1 MDYRCMYLSKDTI
14 YSKSTMITSVKM
26 SNKFLT
32 VFLIFILSVPM
43 IFSLPKTAE
52 AVEPFSSGH
61 QYCRTLIAEAGGGTG
76 GVATTI
82 GSGGFAL
89 VYSATT
95 SSMAATSSGGY
106 IYELDANGEPVD
118 FTVMEGDSCQDQ
130 AGATAIDFYFEKY
143 DSTTGQMVLWV
154 EPSAISSTTDTTLL
168 MYYGF
173 PDASA
178 TSLQDEAG
186 VWGAKGET
194 GVWNMNNDP
203 TGTVLDSTANNLDGS
218 SVGSMTSD
226 DVVAGMVGNALDFD
240 GNDGISIP
248 DDAVLDISYITA
260 GGWVRKTVANL
271 STYTGI
277 IGRQTGT
284 GSADNW
290 VLFYWNNANDDMRA
304 AADASASGSMTSYS
318 TAGEQNVWVHYMF
331 TYDGSNIYVYR
342 NGALII
348 TQAHAG
354 GTMSADTNGLC
365 LASNANSAAH
375 TCSSEFFTGILD
387 DFRMYNQALTAGE
400 IQTIY
405 NNTVD
410 SSVFWTLGSEESNSS
425 GVQRVVRL
433 LGSVRLRGVRLY

>member
-1 MDYRCMYLSKDTI
+1 
-14 YSKSTMITSVKM
+14 
-26 SNKFLT
+26 
-32 VFLIFILSVPM
+32 
-43 IFSLPKTAE
+43 
-52 AVEPFSSGH
+52 
-61 QYCRTLIAEAGGGTG
+61 
-76 GVATTI
+76 
-82 GSGGFAL
+82 
-89 VYSATT
+89 
-95 SSMAATSSGGY
+95 
-106 IYELDANGEPVD
+106 
-118 FTVMEGDSCQDQ
+118 MEGSSCQNQ

-143 DSTTGQMVLWV
+143 NSATGEMVLWV

-178 TSLQDEAG
+178 TSLQDEVG
-186 VWGAKGET
+186 VWGARGET

-203 TGTVLDSTANNLDGS
+203 TGTVFDSTLNNLDGS
-218 SVGSMTSD
+218 SVGGMTSG

-248 DDAVLDISYITA
+248 DNAALDISYITA
-260 GGWVRKTVANL
+260 GGWLKKTIANL
-271 STYTGI
+271 PTYAGI
-277 IGRQTGT
+277 FGRQTGT

-290 VLFYWNNANDDMRA
+290 VLFNWNNVNDDIRA
-304 AADASASGSMTSYS
+304 GADGSSASGMTSYS

-342 NGALII
+342 NGVQII
-348 TQAHAG
+348 SQANAG
-354 GTMSADTNGLC
+354 GTLAADTNGLC
-365 LASNANSAAH
+365 LASNANSADH
-375 TCSSEFFTGILD
+375 TCSSEFFTGTLD

-425 GVQRVVRL
+425 GIQRVVRL